1 MKRVQILALVS
12 IALVSASFALGVDAA
27 HAAPKKK
34 AAAPKGQQAAPQS
47 AEIGK
52 AMGDLKWGAS
62 RDQVLERFTTEI
74 KERYRPQIAKATGAI
89 EEDKLRA
96 KMRDE
101 LVRLKDSLVEFNG
114 KKTGWDVSFLKG
126 EFTHHN
132 DESLFAVNDDTSQN
146 YYFFIHGKLWK
157 WFKAF
162 NASTFQ
168 GKTFDQFAEAI
179 QGRYGKAKA
188 RESEGA
194 SGEGKQHWLEWQ
206 NADTRLR
213 AVDNTQFYGFYCLVF
228 EHKETLQRLP
238 ELRTAAP
245 RDERNKNAMVDSVTS
260 GPDVD
265 DTGDNNQDVIDRI
278 TGKIRNRQ
286 DAPAPV
292 KGGAASDTKPAA
304 APAPAAK
311 GAPKGQDSNDP
322 LRGL

>member
-1 MKRVQILALVS
+1 MKRVQIFALVS
-12 IALVSASFALGVDAA
+12 ISLVSASFAYGIDAA

-34 AAAPKGQQAAPQS
+34 AAAAKGPQEAPQS

-52 AMGDLKWGAS
+52 AMGDLKWGTT
-62 RDQVLERFTTEI
+62 RDDVLARFQTEI

-101 LVRLKDSLVEFNG
+101 LVRLKDSLVEFDG

-179 QGRYGKAKA
+179 QGRYGKAQA
-188 RESEGA
+188 REGEAA
-194 SGEGKQHWLEWQ
+194 SGAGKQKWLEWQ
-206 NADTRLR
+206 DTDTRLR

-228 EHKETLQRLP
+228 EHKETLRRLP

-245 RDERNKNAMVDSVTS
+245 REERNKNAMVDSVTS
-260 GPDVD
+260 GPDTD
-265 DTGDNNQDVIDRI
+265 DSGDNNQDVIDRI
-278 TGKIRNRQ
+278 TGKIRRRQ
-286 DAPAPV
+286 DAPEPE
-292 KGGAASDTKPAA
+292 KGTGPSKNKPAAPAA
-304 APAPAAK
+304 APVD
-311 GAPKGQDSNDP
+311 GRESDDP
-322 LRGL
+322 LRGLGL